1 MFGDGLLQPS
11 LNFKKEREVKGL
23 LQTQDRLVI
32 SSESLN
38 FENVTD
44 LKLRNGRR
52 KKNAGPK
59 RIDNQQEGICS
70 FGFRPWVLM
79 PFGKV

>member
-52 KKNAGPK
+52 KKMLDQRESTINK
-59 RIDNQQEGICS
+59 KES
-70 FGFRPWVLM
+70 VLLAFD
-79 PFGKV
+79 PGC